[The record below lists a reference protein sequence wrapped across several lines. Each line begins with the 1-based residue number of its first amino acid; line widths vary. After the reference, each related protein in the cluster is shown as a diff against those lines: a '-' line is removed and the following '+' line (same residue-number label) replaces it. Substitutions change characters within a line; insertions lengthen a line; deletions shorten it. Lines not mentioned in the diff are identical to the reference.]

1 MLPGVSSVA
10 AVIDAAGLSLKAAL
24 LRCCAVRLFAVR
36 VFAVRVFAVRVFA
49 VPVFAV
55 SLFALAVLVFELA
68 CKAPSLD
75 DCFARGHW
83 QRALEKIKEMNE
95 PFCSASSICLWQ
107 FAHSFLTV

>member
-1 MLPGVSSVA
+1 LTSKLPPIMLPGVSSVA

-36 VFAVRVFAVRVFA
+36 VFAV
-49 VPVFAV
+49 PVFAV
-55 SLFALAVLVFELA
+55 SSFAVALLVFDLA
-68 CKAPSLD
+68 SNLPSLD